1 MLIQGTREWRNYCVV
16 ADVTPHAVQA
26 AGIAAR
32 VQGLRRY
39 YSLQLLKPQKL
50 QLCKMLDSSTVLA
63 EIDFSWEL
71 DHTYLLELEVN
82 QNILKARVDG
92 QLILRA
98 EDSDA
103 SLKDGGIALLVS
115 EGRTA
120 TQKVAVNGVL

>member
-1 MLIQGTREWRNYCVV
+1 
-16 ADVTPHAVQA
+16 
-26 AGIAAR
+26 
-32 VQGLRRY
+32 
-39 YSLQLLKPQKL
+39 
-50 QLCKMLDSSTVLA
+50 MLDSSTVLA